1 MELSDLRVHT
11 ATAVLHRLEHG
22 ASAKRLRWSALR
34 SDIAAVEALK
44 PGAAAAPTAQA
55 TALLAEHNYQ
65 ELAAYCSVTS
75 DLDAALFGFTDDL
88 AALCGELL
96 KIQPATD
103 DRPCLPRPMLDGL
116 RAVQELYDILFD
128 VEQLVQLRVDW
139 QRLLLLPREASA
151 AAGCGTQADRRSSAA
166 PAPPFPL
173 VSAEA
178 LDEWATLGGGS
189 MVSAVFRR
197 WPSVFRMAR
206 AAHPSTAHS
215 GWWLAAGVAA
225 SAACAAALW
234 LWASGSSA
242 ALVARMRNIQAG
254 AVDNTARLHKFARV
268 AEAARIQGDML
279 IGYVDGDRIEDIS
292 ALLADRDYF
301 ERMTRT
307 LGRAYSALLRR
318 SALAATAGVTGVGA
332 AVAGT
337 YYLLDSA
344 GLRLTSTFHERLQGL
359 SRALQG
365 GVAAAAE
372 GGAEGGKASGA
383 AAVVPGAAAVAGGSD
398 GDAEELDAAA
408 GKSSALVGLEEVQSH
423 LQRFSATLGEVRAAL
438 LGMADAAAV
447 YAGFMLHLAAASCE
461 RLEELECKPAALAS
475 AGLTA
480 ADAGAGIEACEA
492 FIERAQRA
500 LQVTGFGV
508 STPVPPA
515 TPTPTPACPRPAA
528 APVARAPQA
537 GVGAM
542 RGAPHTGGRRSSADR
557 AATASDGPTSGGP
570 HATQP
575 GRHAPSYPSGGC
587 GASGESRCGGR
598 GAASSASP
606 AAAGAGAAGGSGA
619 DRCPAGMLRVKGLA
633 ADGELDSDGVDLES
647 LLRRTAPPL
656 DVALHGLREVRWRSI
671 PATFARAVEARSIPP
686 WLLWEAKCYM
696 CHSAFTPA
704 VPVAGNRA
712 LTTQGE
718 GDAAVFRHGRPAPSL
733 EGTVSCCRLH
743 PVCSPCLQRYQ
754 ASRQSALREG
764 SRPAGGVASRLLQA
778 VLSCQLTLRMGS
790 DAEDIEGRPVQCAIC
805 KGSRPMIEP
814 RLARLTSPFDR
825 P

>member
-1 MELSDLRVHT
+1 
-11 ATAVLHRLEHG
+11 
-22 ASAKRLRWSALR
+22 
-34 SDIAAVEALK
+34 
-44 PGAAAAPTAQA
+44 
-55 TALLAEHNYQ
+55 
-65 ELAAYCSVTS
+65 
-75 DLDAALFGFTDDL
+75 
-88 AALCGELL
+88 
-96 KIQPATD
+96 
-103 DRPCLPRPMLDGL
+103 
-116 RAVQELYDILFD
+116 
-128 VEQLVQLRVDW
+128 
-139 QRLLLLPREASA
+139 
-151 AAGCGTQADRRSSAA
+151 
-166 PAPPFPL
+166 
-173 VSAEA
+173 
-178 LDEWATLGGGS
+178 

-206 AAHPSTAHS
+206 AAHPTTAHS

-234 LWASGSSA
+234 LWASGSST

-279 IGYVDGDRIEDIS
+279 IGYVDGNRIEDIA

-307 LGRAYSALLRR
+307 LGRAHRALLRR
-318 SALAATAGVTGVGA
+318 SVLAATAGVTGVGA

-359 SRALQG
+359 GRALQG
-365 GVAAAAE
+365 GVAAAAAD
-372 GGAEGGKASGA
+372 GGAGGEKAAGA
-383 AAVVPGAAAVAGGSD
+383 AAVVPSAAAVSGGSD
-398 GDAEELDAAA
+398 GDGEGLDAAA
-408 GKSSALVGLEEVQSH
+408 AKGSALAGLQEVQSH

-461 RLEELECKPAALAS
+461 RLEELECKPAALAT

-492 FIERAQRA
+492 FIERAQRT

-508 STPVPPA
+508 STPVPA
-515 TPTPTPACPRPAA
+515 AAPTPACPRPAA
-528 APVARAPQA
+528 VSLAQAPQT

-542 RGAPHTGGRRSSADR
+542 RGAQHAGDRRSSADR
-557 AATASDGPTSGGP
+557 GATGSGGPTSSGP
-570 HATQP
+570 QAAQRGSHA
-575 GRHAPSYPSGGC
+575 HSCPSGG
-587 GASGESRCGGR
+587 GVASGEGGCGGR
-598 GAASSASP
+598 GAAASSARP
-606 AAAGAGAAGGSGA
+606 ATAAAGAGAAGGSGA
-619 DRCPAGMLRVKGLA
+619 DHSHARLLRAKGLA
-633 ADGELDSDGVDLES
+633 GNGEPDGDGVDLEG
-647 LLRRTAPPL
+647 LLRRTAQPL
-656 DVALHGLREVRWRSI
+656 DAALHGLREVRWRSI

-696 CHSAFTPA
+696 CHSAFTPT

-712 LTTQGE
+712 LTSRGE
-718 GDAAVFRHGRPAPSL
+718 GNAAVFRHGRPAPSL

-754 ASRQSALREG
+754 ASRRSSLREG

-805 KGSRPMIEP
+805 KGSRPMVEP
-814 RLARLTSPFDR
+814 RLARLASPFDR